1 MHMQCLQNKYWIVSL
16 FLRSINYQNMYYC
29 VYLRKGNNIS
39 KPVNTTYNK
48 NIKIF
53 NFKTC
58 NSKY

>member
-1 MHMQCLQNKYWIVSL
+1 
-16 FLRSINYQNMYYC
+16 MYYC

-53 NFKTC
+53 YFKTC